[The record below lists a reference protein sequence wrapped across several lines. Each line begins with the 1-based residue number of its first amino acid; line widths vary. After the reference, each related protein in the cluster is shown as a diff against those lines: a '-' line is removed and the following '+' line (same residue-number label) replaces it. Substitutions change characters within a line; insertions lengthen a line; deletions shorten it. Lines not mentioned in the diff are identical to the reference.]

1 MRGEQAGGGN
11 QAWGQDVLCWGVMRF
26 KVFEDADVQIKFK
39 QSAMAKMMM
48 ILFVCFL
55 MLIFF
60 NFQIN

>member
-11 QAWGQDVLCWGVMRF
+11 QAWGQDVLCRGVMRF

-48 ILFVCFL
+48 ILFVCF
-55 MLIFF
+55 
-60 NFQIN
+60 